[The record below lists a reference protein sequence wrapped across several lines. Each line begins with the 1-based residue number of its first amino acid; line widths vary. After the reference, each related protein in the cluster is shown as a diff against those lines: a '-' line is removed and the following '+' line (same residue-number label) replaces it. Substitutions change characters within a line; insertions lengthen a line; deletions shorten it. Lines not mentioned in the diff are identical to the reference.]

1 MLRVFAIALVS
12 LFAAAA
18 SAAGD
23 EAQKALK
30 ALEGEWKVAKIVVA
44 GEELGADKVK
54 GMTFTIK
61 GDQLIPSDNPKD
73 PATVKLDPS
82 TKPASIEFKDTHNE
96 VSLGIYK
103 LDGDTATFCFTEGK
117 GARPK
122 EFQSAK
128 GSKTVL
134 LELKKAVK

>member
-1 MLRVFAIALVS
+1 MLRFFSLAFVS
-12 LFAAAA
+12 LI
-18 SAAGD
+18 AAGAPAADD

-30 ALEGEWKVAKIVVA
+30 ALEGEWKVTKIVSA
-44 GEELGADKVK
+44 GEEVPADKLK

-73 PATVKLDPS
+73 SATLKIDPS

-103 LDGDTATFCFTEGK
+103 LEGDTAIFCFTEGK

-122 EFQSAK
+122 EFKSAK
-128 GSKTVL
+128 GTQTVL

>member
-18 SAAGD
+18 SAADD

>member
-18 SAAGD
+18 SAADD

-122 EFQSAK
+122 EFQSAN

>member
-18 SAAGD
+18 SAADD

-73 PATVKLDPS
+73 PATVKIDPS

-134 LELKKAVK
+134 LELKKAVR

>member
-1 MLRVFAIALVS
+1 MLRATVLAFVLLI
-12 LFAAAA
+12 
-18 SAAGD
+18 AAGAPAADD

-30 ALEGEWKVAKIVVA
+30 ALEGEWKVTKIVTS
-44 GEELGADKVK
+44 GEEVGADKLK

-73 PATVKLDPS
+73 PATLKIDPS

-96 VSLGIYK
+96 ISLGIYK

-122 EFQSAK
+122 DFKSAK
-128 GSKTVL
+128 GTQTVL